1 MSSSKHQ
8 KFSPAELQALDTWT
22 DLEDFSTPRSENV
35 ALEQA
40 TQILTVEEIE
50 AMQKQAYDEAFELGR
65 QQGYEQGLEQG
76 FQQGQQ
82 QGLEQG
88 MTKGYEQSQHLVQN
102 QVKQLGMLLE
112 SLAEPFRNLDEEVEK
127 ELVQLVIAIAG
138 LIIRRELKHDPG
150 QIVAV
155 IREAVNVLPLSSQ
168 KITLTLHPE
177 DAELVKSVLHL
188 DETMPPWRIQ
198 ENPLLT
204 RGGCTV
210 QTEVSSVDASLEKR
224 LSAVIATVLGGDR
237 QQDVNP

>member
-8 KFSPAELQALDTWT
+8 KFSPAELEALDTWT

-76 FQQGQQ
+76 FQQGHQ

-88 MTKGYEQSQHLVQN
+88 MAKGYEQSQHLVQN

-210 QTEVSSVDASLEKR
+210 QTEVSSVDATLEKR

-237 QQDVNP
+237 QQDLNP